1 MLHLSTSLADGS
13 YNPLELAAALEA
25 KSSHP
30 LANAIV
36 SSFTG
41 CIAESAGDFLKVR
54 KFAVVEGLGLEGWVE
69 VDDDWKHICI
79 GNEKLLIQNGGK
91 IRLSEQDNKKYNDFN
106 TNSCGAVVVLIAID
120 DVLELLLALSDE
132 VRAES
137 SDTVTLLQEN
147 LGLNVHM
154 ITGDHEDVALQVCK
168 QVGISV
174 DNCRSRLLPAEK
186 LAWIKNQ
193 QSDSNYVVMI
203 GDGIN
208 DAAALAASTVGVAM
222 GVGGSAMA
230 AAAADIVM
238 MSDNLLKLPATIQLC
253 RQSRN
258 LIIQNCSFSIGFKI
272 IGVVFA
278 LMGKLKLWQAML
290 IDVGSLLVVIANG
303 SQPLISTVY
312 LFKQQVESSKKFEL

>member
-1 MLHLSTSLADGS
+1 MLHLSSSLEDGS
-13 YNPLELAAALEA
+13 YNPLEMAAALEA

-41 CIAESAGDFLKVR
+41 CIAEAAGEFLTVR
-54 KFAVVEGLGLEGWVE
+54 KLTVVEGLGLEGWVE
-69 VDDDWKHICI
+69 VEDDWKHVFV

-91 IRLSEQDNKKYNDFN
+91 IRLSDQDNNKYNDFCS
-106 TNSCGAVVVLIAID
+106 NSCGAVIVLIVID
-120 DVLELLLALSDE
+120 DELELLLALSDK

-137 SDTVTLLQEN
+137 SDAVTLLHDN
-147 LGLNVHM
+147 LGLDVHM
-154 ITGDHEDVALQVCK
+154 ITGDHQDVALQVCK
-168 QVGISV
+168 QVGISI
-174 DNCRSRLLPAEK
+174 DNCRSRLLPTEK
-186 LAWIKNQ
+186 LSWIKNQ
-193 QSDSNYVVMI
+193 QTESNYVVMI

-230 AAAADIVM
+230 AAAADVVM

-258 LIIQNCSFSIGFKI
+258 VIIQNCAFSIGFKI
-272 IGVVFA
+272 IGVVLA
-278 LMGKLKLWQAML
+278 VMGKNLF
-290 IDVGSLLVVIANG
+290 
-303 SQPLISTVY
+303 VY
-312 LFKQQVESSKKFEL
+312 K